1 MDRKSFAILSGLL
14 LAIPASTQSQAP
26 GSASA
31 SPRAVLQGNISNL
44 MSAEGTEINAALV
57 SALDS
62 KKTKPGD
69 EIVALATETIKLQ
82 GKVVVPMGAKLIG
95 HITRAS
101 ARGRGDAESA
111 IWIVFDRI
119 ILKNGKEITM
129 RGGIN
134 ALASAD
140 AEPILSATGTRSIEE
155 ASSNA
160 IEGAV
165 NTIAYSTSRVPHAV
179 PRTFGGLTENGQ
191 FVSDSRGVFGVDG
204 LRLSAVG
211 SNDTDGT
218 VIASTGNNVHVKSG
232 TRLLI
237 VFRQAGEKGSASV

>member
-44 MSAEGTEINAALV
+44 MSAEGTEINAELV

-82 GKVVVPMGAKLIG
+82 GKVVVPMGTKLIG

-111 IWIVFDRI
+111 IEFVFDKAV
-119 ILKNGKEITM
+119 LKNGKKIAM

-140 AEPILSATGTRSIEE
+140 AVPILAAAEMGSLERI
-155 ASSNA
+155 SSNA

-165 NTIAYSTSRVPHAV
+165 NTNAYSTSRVPHAI
-179 PRTFGGLTENGQ
+179 PRTFGGLTGNGQ
-191 FVSDSRGVFGVDG
+191 FICNSRGVFGMYG
-204 LRLSAVG
+204 TRLSAVG

-218 VIASTGNNVHVKSG
+218 LITSTGTSVRVKSG
-232 TRLLI
+232 TRLLV
-237 VFRQAGEKGSASV
+237 VFREAAERKSASA